1 MWLLAFLV
9 LLSAISV
16 YGPKVDQL
24 RESVTNQEHRAFI
37 KCHVLLGTPAVE
49 VHRMLDK
56 IARSRALSKT
66 HVYRL
71 YNEFKDGSHLSSKE
85 DPRSG
90 RPRTATDTTH
100 EERLREL
107 LNEGECWRTE
117 DLAQILNISTASTKR
132 LLKEVGAKKVA
143 SRWVPC
149 ELKPEQK
156 QLRVTVSAEHLER
169 YHSNPNMLERI
180 IAIDETWLKSY
191 DPKDAESSKQW
202 VLPSQ
207 KPYVF

>member
-1 MWLLAFLV
+1 MWLLAFLL

-24 RESVTNQEHRAFI
+24 RESVTNQEQRAFI

-56 IARSRALSKT
+56 IARNRSLSKT

-71 YNEFKDGSHLSSKE
+71 YNEFKDGSRLSSEE

-90 RPRTATDTTH
+90 RPRRPDTTH

-117 DLAQILNISTASTKR
+117 DLAQTLGISTASTKR
-132 LLKEVGAKKVA
+132 LLKEIGAKKVA
-143 SRWVPC
+143 SRWVPY

-156 QLRVTVSAEHLER
+156 QLRVTFCRAS
-169 YHSNPNMLERI
+169 
-180 IAIDETWLKSY
+180 
-191 DPKDAESSKQW
+191 
-202 VLPSQ
+202 
-207 KPYVF
+207 